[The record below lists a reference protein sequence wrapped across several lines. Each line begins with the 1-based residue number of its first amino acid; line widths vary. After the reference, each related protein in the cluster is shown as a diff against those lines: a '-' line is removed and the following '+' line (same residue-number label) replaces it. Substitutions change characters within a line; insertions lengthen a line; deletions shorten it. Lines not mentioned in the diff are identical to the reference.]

1 MAYTGEVVNSLQE
14 ALSIFLNNAQI
25 AKENGDKRIL
35 MYRGQADKSFGI
47 SPSIFRKN
55 GLKREAQMIQEL
67 KRLAPSEFTL
77 GDSALD
83 YLVKMQHYGLPTR
96 LLDITSNP
104 LVALYFACSDES
116 CKSVDGEIITFYD
129 YFTPHNSS
137 AIDLY
142 ARLSTYDGES
152 NQDLEKLVKIT
163 SSPVSF
169 INHENKPKMDEI
181 KKYFQNKYFTISVP
195 LNNERIRR
203 QHGAFL
209 LFGMSIEEQLN
220 PFKKEAF
227 DIKKHILVDNDEK
240 ICRSI
245 IIPAETKDEILKT
258 LDVIGIN
265 RAFLFPEFEH
275 QASYVK
281 QKYLDLEAEDEE

>member
-1 MAYTGEVVNSLQE
+1 MAYTGEVVNSLQD

-35 MYRGQADKSFGI
+35 MYRGQADKNFGI

-67 KRLAPSEFTL
+67 KRLAPAEFAY

-181 KKYFQNKYFTISVP
+181 KKIFSKQIFYYFC
-195 LNNERIRR
+195 
-203 QHGAFL
+203 
-209 LFGMSIEEQLN
+209 SIE
-220 PFKKEAF
+220 
-227 DIKKHILVDNDEK
+227 
-240 ICRSI
+240 
-245 IIPAETKDEILKT
+245 
-258 LDVIGIN
+258 
-265 RAFLFPEFEH
+265 
-275 QASYVK
+275 
-281 QKYLDLEAEDEE
+281 

>member
-77 GDSALD
+77 SDSALD

-152 NQDLEKLVKIT
+152 DQDLVNFT
-163 SSPVSF
+163 SSPTPF